1 MMGMGWIELARNVDK
16 WRALVK
22 AELNF
27 LVPYNA
33 GNFLSS

>member
-1 MMGMGWIELARNVDK
+1 MRGMDWTELARNLDE

-22 AELNF
+22 AEMNF